1 MKKLFLLLILS
12 FFSVQGLA
20 GDCPDGSEPVKS
32 ISADGTYFVF
42 NCEGSASTS
51 SNTFEL
57 QNPDRY
63 CPSVILPNDVAS
75 GAKFGVCLADKT
87 AFKEYGLQ
95 VVDKK
100 DGHPVRAGNN
110 SLRFELRDGDC
121 NNPPPPKW
129 NDCKTDRERFELSGH
144 NMYSGEEWWYAWSI
158 FIPKD
163 FINIY
168 PALLDLGQFH
178 LEPTPEGDPCC
189 NLMFK
194 NGVGGYNLENP
205 IKNFEPHQLLT
216 HSEMAGRWNDI
227 LINFKLSNKNNGF
240 IKLWLNKKLV
250 YEYTG
255 PTMTKNTEFVYN
267 KFGIYRGGLSRYLN
281 HKNFSTEVEACF
293 ENNGASKE
301 LINATKK
308 GGHSQVL
315 GLGANSQSF
324 KIYNQCKHLYK
335 IKLPTQVVC
344 YDEVRVGKSK
354 EQVVGNLP
362 QKELEKEQ
370 EAKKAREQEEQEAK
384 KAREQ
389 EQLLAEIPIYERN
402 DEALNLAL
410 DKVDFIETGS
420 FKLERKRE
428 YLKPYQMHKGFIDG
442 DLKTKGS
449 STIKFRS
456 LIYKYADAQEQKLVI
471 HTDDQT
477 ISPLKRH
484 KDPLEKK
491 CGLWV
496 MQYGWLGFI
505 SKTNSIKNAK
515 NQQCI
520 YDYYKEAND
529 KEAFELFQAVL
540 GGTDSIL
547 NYLEENVER

>member
-1 MKKLFLLLILS
+1 MKKILFIFVLS
-12 FFSVQGLA
+12 LYSIQGLA
-20 GDCPDGSEPVKS
+20 SSCPDGSEPVKS
-32 ISADGTYFVF
+32 VSEDGTYFVF
-42 NCEGSASTS
+42 NCGAQESSTS
-51 SNTFEL
+51 LLET
-57 QNPDRY
+57 QNSKKI
-63 CPSVILPNDVAS
+63 CGKVNLPKDIAS

-87 AFKEYGLQ
+87 AFKSHGVQ
-95 VVDKK
+95 IVDKK
-100 DGHPVRAGNN
+100 DGHPVRAGNK

-121 NNPPPPKW
+121 NDPPPPAW
-129 NDCKTDRERFELSGH
+129 NDCKTDRERFELSADDI
-144 NMYSGEEWWYAWSI
+144 YSGEEWWYAWSI

-163 FINIY
+163 FINIS
-168 PALLDLGQFH
+168 PAILDLGQFH

-194 NGVGGYNLENP
+194 NSRGGYHLENP
-205 IKNFEPHQLLT
+205 INNFEGQQLLT
-216 HSEMAGRWNDI
+216 HSEMVGRWNDI
-227 LINFKLSNKNNGF
+227 LINFKLSNKKNGF
-240 IKLWLNKKLV
+240 IKVWLNDKLV
-250 YEYTG
+250 YAYTG
-255 PTMTKNTEFVYN
+255 PTMTKNTEFAYN
-267 KFGIYRGGLSRYLN
+267 KFGIYRSGISRYLN

-308 GGHSQVL
+308 GGFSKVL
-315 GLGANSQSF
+315 GLGANSLSF

-335 IKLPTQVVC
+335 IKVPTQIIY

-354 EQVVGNLP
+354 EQVVGGLP
-362 QKELEKEQ
+362 QKELEKQQ
-370 EAKKAREQEEQEAK
+370 EAKKAREQEQLETK

-389 EQLLAEIPIYERN
+389 EQLLAEIPIYDMN
-402 DEALNLAL
+402 DKALNLAL

-420 FKLERKRE
+420 FKLQRKRE
-428 YLKPYQMHKGFIDG
+428 YLKPYQLHKGFIDG
-442 DLKTKGS
+442 DLKTKS
-449 STIKFRS
+449 SGTIKFRT
-456 LIYKYADAQEQKLVI
+456 LIYKYADAQEKKLVI
-471 HTDDQT
+471 NTDDQT

-491 CGLWV
+491 CGLRV
-496 MQYGWLGFI
+496 MEYGWLGFI
-505 SKTNSIKNAK
+505 SKTNNIKNAK

-529 KEAFELFQAVL
+529 KQAFELFQAVL

>member
-12 FFSVQGLA
+12 YFSTQSLA
-20 GDCPDGSEPVKS
+20 GSCPDGSEPIRS

-42 NCEGSASTS
+42 SCSDNNERSS
-51 SNTFEL
+51 SNTFKI
-57 QNPDRY
+57 QNPDKY

-75 GAKFGVCLADKT
+75 GSKFGVCLADKT

-95 VVDKK
+95 VVDKT
-100 DGHPVRAGNN
+100 DGHPVRAGNK

-121 NNPPPPKW
+121 NNPPPPNW

-144 NMYSGEEWWYAWSI
+144 DMYSGEEWWYAWSI
-158 FIPKD
+158 FIPMD

-194 NGVGGYNLENP
+194 NGMRGYNLENP
-205 IKNFEPHQLLT
+205 IKNFELHQLLT

-255 PTMTKNTEFVYN
+255 PTMTKNTEFVYK

-301 LINATKK
+301 LIKATKK

-315 GLGANSQSF
+315 GLGANSPSF

-335 IKLPTQVVC
+335 IKLPTQIVY
-344 YDEVRVGKSK
+344 YDEVRAGKTK
-354 EQVVGNLP
+354 EEVVGNLP
-362 QKELEKEQ
+362 PRIKNTKESESKTAEKVKLEAKPISDDGEIHIVDGVQ
-370 EAKKAREQEEQEAK
+370 YQIEGQILKVYTADSKMKPLNRNMGSLMMKCGSGLITGKKKDWLSFVSSESNDIKKARNK
-384 KAREQ
+384 
-389 EQLLAEIPIYERN
+389 N
-402 DEALNLAL
+402 CH
-410 DKVDFIETGS
+410 
-420 FKLERKRE
+420 
-428 YLKPYQMHKGFIDG
+428 YQYF
-442 DLKTKGS
+442 
-449 STIKFRS
+449 
-456 LIYKYADAQEQKLVI
+456 QK
-471 HTDDQT
+471 
-477 ISPLKRH
+477 S
-484 KDPLEKK
+484 KD
-491 CGLWV
+491 
-496 MQYGWLGFI
+496 
-505 SKTNSIKNAK
+505 S
-515 NQQCI
+515 
-520 YDYYKEAND
+520 
-529 KEAFELFQAVL
+529 EAFDLFKVISSR
-540 GGTDSIL
+540 TDSIL
-547 NYLEENVER
+547 NQLKKK

>member
-12 FFSVQGLA
+12 FFSAQSFA
-20 GDCPDGSEPVKS
+20 GSCPDGSEPVKS
-32 ISADGTYFVF
+32 ISDDGTYFVF
-42 NCEGSASTS
+42 NCGGSASTS

-63 CPSVILPNDVAS
+63 CPSVILPNDAAS
-75 GAKFGVCLADKT
+75 GAKFKVCLADKT
-87 AFKEYGLQ
+87 AFKEYGLK

-100 DGHPVRAGNN
+100 DGYPVRAGNK
-110 SLRFELRDGDC
+110 SMRFELRDGDC
-121 NNPPPPKW
+121 NDPPPPAW
-129 NDCKTDRERFELSGH
+129 NDCKGDRERFELSGH
-144 NMYSGEEWWYAWSI
+144 DMYSGEEWWYAWSI

-194 NGVGGYNLENP
+194 NGEGGYNLENP
-205 IKNFEPHQLLT
+205 IKNFELHQLLT

-255 PTMTKNTEFVYN
+255 PTITKNTEFVYN

-335 IKLPTQVVC
+335 IKLPTQVVY

-370 EAKKAREQEEQEAK
+370 EAKKAREQEEQEVK

-389 EQLLAEIPIYERN
+389 EQLLAEIPIYDMN
-402 DEALNLAL
+402 DEALNLVL

-428 YLKPYQMHKGFIDG
+428 YLKPYQLHKGFIDG

-449 STIKFRS
+449 GTIKLRT

-484 KDPLEKK
+484 KDPLERK

-496 MQYGWLGFI
+496 MQYGWLGLI

-520 YDYYKEAND
+520 YDYFKEAND

-547 NYLEENVER
+547 NYLVENVER